1 MIDGS
6 TLVTI
11 PRILSATRRNEET
24 RDLYFAYGA
33 NMNLQQIRSR
43 CNSPVA
49 VSIARLANHR
59 LGFYGYSGVW
69 DGALETVEP
78 MVGAEVWGVLFAL
91 SRLDWERLDDWQG
104 ARMDGCGMYFHFPV
118 TVTDQDGRAVSARMY
133 KKDITG
139 SAQEPSQEYLEHIV
153 RGASEHGLPPD
164 YIEALMK
171 RKARK
176 ASSSVPMWSGFN
188 LAATAGISCADCPT
202 DAA

>member
-69 DGALETVEP
+69 DGAL
-78 MVGAEVWGVLFAL
+78 
-91 SRLDWERLDDWQG
+91 
-104 ARMDGCGMYFHFPV
+104 
-118 TVTDQDGRAVSARMY
+118 
-133 KKDITG
+133 
-139 SAQEPSQEYLEHIV
+139 
-153 RGASEHGLPPD
+153 
-164 YIEALMK
+164 
-171 RKARK
+171 
-176 ASSSVPMWSGFN
+176 
-188 LAATAGISCADCPT
+188 
-202 DAA
+202 